1 MTESLR
7 VLLVEDEPA
16 DAELVVRELRRAG
29 LSFDARRVE
38 SEAALLESLE
48 SFAPDVVL
56 ADFTLPSLDGL
67 DVLAIVRERAP
78 ATPVLIV
85 TGTIDE
91 ETALTCLRGGAVDYL
106 LKDRLGRLGEAVRA
120 ALSNRAREEERRL
133 LAAAVE
139 QVDEVVFVTDSDG
152 RILWVNAAFEQV
164 TGWRREQAVGESP
177 RILRSGRHDASLYEQ
192 MWTTIRSGETWR
204 GRLVNRQRDG
214 GLFEVDA
221 TISPLRDR
229 AGEIRHYV
237 SVQRDVTRET
247 SLQRELEQA
256 RRVEALGRMAG
267 GIAHDFNNLLG
278 IIRGYAELLLKYP
291 GAEADR
297 AASLEEVIRAADRGA
312 RLTSQLLAY
321 GRRQL
326 LRPQAVDLCEAL
338 VSMEEM
344 LRRLLGEG
352 IALSVSV
359 PGPTWV
365 KVDPSRFE
373 QVVMNLVANARD
385 AMPAGGRLTI
395 EAVRPGGEPAP
406 VTLRFSDTGEGMAP
420 EVLAHLFEPFFT
432 TKKAGKGTGL
442 GLATVYGI
450 VVQSGGSISVE
461 SAPGAGTTFEVRLPA
476 APPSEVPPED
486 SGPAP
491 KSNGRETVL
500 VVEDQDVLRGV
511 VARALGESGYRVLE
525 AADASA
531 AFALAVRQAGVDLVL
546 SDVVLPGE
554 SGCAL
559 VARLRQRLGP
569 LRALY
574 MSGEGANALAAHGI
588 GPGEARVIQKPFRLE
603 DLGRAVREALDAPP

>member
-29 LSFDARRVE
+29 FSFDARRVE
-38 SEAALLESLE
+38 SEAALRESLGE
-48 SFAPDVVL
+48 WAPDVVL
-56 ADFTLPSLDGL
+56 ADYTLPSLDGL

-78 ATPVLIV
+78 ATPVLVV

-120 ALSNRAREEERRL
+120 ALANRAREEERRL

-139 QVDEVVFVTDSDG
+139 QVDEVVFVTDADG
-152 RILWVNAAFEQV
+152 RILWVNAAFEHV
-164 TGWRREQAVGESP
+164 TGWRREQAVGENP
-177 RILRSGRHDASLYEQ
+177 RILRSGRHDASLYGP
-192 MWTTIRSGETWR
+192 MWAAIRAGETWR
-204 GRLVNRQRDG
+204 GRLVNRHRDG
-214 GLFEVDA
+214 GLFEVDS
-221 TISPLRDR
+221 TISPLRDH

-291 GAEADR
+291 GSEADR
-297 AASLEEVIRAADRGA
+297 NAALEEVIRAADRGA

-321 GRRQL
+321 GRRQV
-326 LRPQAVDLCEAL
+326 LRPQAVDLSEAL
-338 VSMEEM
+338 ASMEEM

-352 IALSVSV
+352 VTLSVTV

-395 EAVRPGGEPAP
+395 EAVRRGGEGAP
-406 VTLRFSDTGEGMAP
+406 VALRVSDTGEGMP
-420 EVLAHLFEPFFT
+420 PDVLSHVFEPFFT

-461 SAPGAGTTFEVRLPA
+461 SAPGAGTTFEVLLPP
-476 APPSEVPPED
+476 APAEVPHEE
-486 SGPAP
+486 SGPSP
-491 KSNGRETVL
+491 KANGRETVL

-525 AADASA
+525 AADAGA
-531 AFALAVRQAGVDLVL
+531 ALTLAARQAGVDLVL

-559 VARLRQRLGP
+559 VARLRERLGP
-569 LRALY
+569 IRVLY
-574 MSGEGANALAAHGI
+574 MSGEGAAALAAHGI